1 MLVQTHINNI
11 SAALLYLHLFCD
23 VRKETSR
30 LAGLGKPA
38 QQRVSAYAAPIMNS
52 EQINRHEKIFDLFSQ
67 SQTKTVEVADLNK
80 LLLLAGHTV
89 TASEVEKIA
98 SSICKERI
106 TLDEFLD
113 ICSKLSKTDVVREEL
128 KKAFRVL
135 DSEDNG
141 YVSVQ
146 QLVKMLQEGE
156 NKLSTG
162 EIEELVEILEP
173 DANGYVNYGAFIKSL
188 YNHSP
193 ADC

>member
-1 MLVQTHINNI
+1 
-11 SAALLYLHLFCD
+11 
-23 VRKETSR
+23 
-30 LAGLGKPA
+30 
-38 QQRVSAYAAPIMNS
+38 MNS

-98 SSICKERI
+98 ASIRKERI

-113 ICSKLSKTDVVREEL
+113 ICARLSKTDVVREEL

-135 DSEDNG
+135 DAEDTG

-156 NKLSTG
+156 NKLSAG
-162 EIEELVEILEP
+162 EIEELVDILEP

-188 YNHSP
+188 YDHSP